1 MPALDD
7 LVRSVQAETDAVG
20 LDGRAS
26 VNPRVIPI
34 RPALPLSAGEQEIAR
49 ILQICN
55 ACRYCEGFC
64 AVFPAMTRRL
74 EFGKADTHYLAN
86 LCHNCGACLHAC
98 QYAPPHEFAV
108 NVPKAMAE
116 VRLQTYHDY
125 AWPQAMGT
133 LYHHNGLT
141 VAMALAGGLALFLVL
156 AIAMAGPLLH
166 EPLAGNFYAIFPHNF
181 LAAVFGSVFL
191 FVVFALGMGV
201 RRFWRE
207 VSPGHDH
214 QPGRKPEIAEVRTAA
229 AAEAAH
235 DALRL
240 RYLGGGHGK
249 GCNNE
254 DDAFTLWRRRFHHFT
269 FYGFMLC
276 FAATSVATL
285 YHYLLDLHAPYALNS
300 LPVILGSL
308 GGIGLLIGPTG
319 LLWLNLRRDPQH
331 GDRAQRPM
339 DRGFIALLLMTSA
352 TGLALLALRDT
363 SVMALL
369 LAVHLGVVMAL
380 FLTLPYGKFAHGIFR
395 SAALLKYA
403 IEKRLPNRLQLG
415 SD

>member
-1 MPALDD
+1 MQQLTD
-7 LVRSVQAETDAVG
+7 LVARARADAEGIPA
-20 LDGRAS
+20 
-26 VNPRVIPI
+26 PRVIPI
-34 RPALPLSAGEQEIAR
+34 APALPLTSGEGEVAR

-108 NVPKAMAE
+108 NVPQAMAQ
-116 VRLQTYHDY
+116 VRMQTYHDY
-125 AWPQAMGT
+125 AWPPAMGA
-133 LYHHNGLT
+133 LYRRAGLT
-141 VAMALAGGLALFLVL
+141 VALALAGGLALFLVL
-156 AIAMAGPLLH
+156 AVAMSGSLLH

-181 LAAVFGSVFL
+181 LALVFGAVFL
-191 FVVFALGMGV
+191 FVTAALAMGV

-207 VSPGHDH
+207 VSPARDNA
-214 QPGRKPEIAEVRTAA
+214 PDEVADVRTAA
-229 AAEAAH
+229 SAEAAH

-240 RYLGGGHGK
+240 KYLGGGHGE

-254 DDAFTLWRRRFHHFT
+254 DDRFTLWRRRFHHFT

-276 FAATSVATL
+276 FAATCVATL
-285 YHYLLDLHAPYALNS
+285 YHYLLGLHAPYALTS
-300 LPVILGSL
+300 LPVMLGTA
-308 GGIGLLIGPTG
+308 GGIGLVIGPIG
-319 LLWLNLRRDPQH
+319 LLWLNLRRNATHDV
-331 GDRAQRPM
+331 AQRPM
-339 DRGFIALLLMTSA
+339 DRGFIALLLLTSV
-352 TGLALLALRDT
+352 TGLALLAWRDT
-363 SVMALL
+363 QFMALL

-395 SAALLKYA
+395 SAALLKFA
-403 IEKRLPNRLQLG
+403 IEKRLPSRLQLG
-415 SD
+415 AD